1 MIHFGSQPTR
11 VWGARPDAPTPMSD
25 DLKNVLVFTLGGARS
40 ATELRWVREVI
51 SLGFV
56 TSVPTA
62 PPGIAGAFN
71 LRGHLVPVLDIAAL
85 ARAGHGASPRQGD
98 SALLVEIDG
107 VAAALRVDKVEE
119 VATLPAAGPDAVL
132 DGRGRPIPLIDPGAL
147 VRQAIADANAVRGD
161 DDEPAGAPTPRDP
174 TTGARVRLAFDGDT
188 TLG

>member
-1 MIHFGSQPTR
+1 MIQFGSQPTR

-25 DLKNVLVFTLGGARS
+25 DLKNVIVFTLGGARS

-119 VATLPAAGPDAVL
+119 VATLFAAGPDAVL

-161 DDEPAGAPTPRDP
+161 DDEPAAVTTPRDP

>member
-1 MIHFGSQPTR
+1 MAELR
-11 VWGARPDAPTPMSD
+11 
-25 DLKNVLVFTLGGARS
+25 NVIIFAVGGARY
-40 ATELRWVREVI
+40 ALELRWVREVI

-107 VAAALRVDKVEE
+107 VGAALRVDKVEE
-119 VATLPAAGPDAVL
+119 VATLPAVDATTVL
-132 DGRGRPIPLIDPGAL
+132 DGRGRAVPLIDPAAL

-161 DDEPAGAPTPRDP
+161 DDDDAPAQPTPRDP